1 MKDEKDIKMC
11 KIKTKYLQEGK
22 AQWSPLYFFS
32 KGDKRENVAPVGPP
46 HVTIEDVDCT
56 ALGVVNCAPAQLHGA
71 RLTQA
76 REAVRSMGRL
86 VASCKAGAKGQLGFR
101 RMDKKEQE
109 CR

>member
-11 KIKTKYLQEGK
+11 KIKKIFAGRKSAAVSTL
-22 AQWSPLYFFS
+22 FFS
-32 KGDKRENVAPVGPP
+32 KGDKRENVASVGPP
-46 HVTIEDVDCT
+46 PVTIEDVDRT
-56 ALGVVNCAPAQLHGA
+56 TLGVVNCAPAQLHGA

-101 RMDKKEQE
+101 RMQKKEQE

>member
-11 KIKTKYLQEGK
+11 KIKKIFAGRKSAAVSTL
-22 AQWSPLYFFS
+22 FFS
-32 KGDKRENVAPVGPP
+32 KGDKRENVASVGPP
-46 HVTIEDVDCT
+46 PVTIEDVDCT

-101 RMDKKEQE
+101 RMEKKEQE